1 MCILFLEYRP
11 EDDGFPYSLVAAC
24 NRDAYFNKDTAPANF
39 WDDNDDI
46 LAGKN
51 DAQKIYA
58 TLLTFDFFHHPLP
71 QKFSRQ
77 RSGEDGHVVWCLQKR
92 PFWCCNHSP

>member
-11 EDDGFPYSLVAAC
+11 EDDGFPYSMVAVC

-46 LAGKN
+46 LAGKF
-51 DAQKIYA
+51 KR
-58 TLLTFDFFHHPLP
+58 TMHR
-71 QKFSRQ
+71 KFMLR
-77 RSGEDGHVVWCLQKR
+77 C
-92 PFWCCNHSP
+92 

>member
-39 WDDNDDI
+39 WDNNDDI
-46 LAGKN
+46 LAGKF
-51 DAQKIYA
+51 KR
-58 TLLTFDFFHHPLP
+58 TMHR
-71 QKFSRQ
+71 KFMLR
-77 RSGEDGHVVWCLQKR
+77 C
-92 PFWCCNHSP
+92 